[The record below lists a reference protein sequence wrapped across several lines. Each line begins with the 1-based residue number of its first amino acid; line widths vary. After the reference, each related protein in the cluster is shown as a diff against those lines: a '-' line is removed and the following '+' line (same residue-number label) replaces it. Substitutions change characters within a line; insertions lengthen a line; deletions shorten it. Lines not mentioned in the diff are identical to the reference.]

1 MVNEAILYILYNKDF
16 HAIKIG
22 ISDITGNRYKSH
34 KYKGWEIVA
43 YWHFFERDKA
53 KQIESSVLTYLRD
66 KHGYYLNKEDMPQ
79 SGYTETFNASK
90 ISKKQVIRLVNS
102 LIRKSRKSNS

>member
-1 MVNEAILYILYNKDF
+1 MNEAILYVLYNKEF

-22 ISDITGNRYKSH
+22 ISDITGKRYKSH
-34 KYKGWEIVA
+34 KYKGWVLVA

-53 KQIESSVLTYLRD
+53 RHIESLVLETLRK

-79 SGYTETFNASK
+79 SGYTETFDASK
-90 ISKKQVIRLVNS
+90 VSKKQIIRLVNS
-102 LIRKSRKSNS
+102 LIRKSKKSNS